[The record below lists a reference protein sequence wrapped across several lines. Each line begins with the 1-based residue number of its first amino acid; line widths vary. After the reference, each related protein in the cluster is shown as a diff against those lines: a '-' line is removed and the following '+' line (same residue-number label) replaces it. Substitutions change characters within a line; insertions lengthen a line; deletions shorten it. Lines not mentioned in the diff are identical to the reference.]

1 MLRALIIDDEVEA
14 RSELRYLLSQVGGVE
29 VVGEAADVKEALE
42 LIKAVRYDVV
52 FADIKMPGLTGLD
65 LAREIQKINS
75 HPRVVFITAYDEHA
89 LEAFELEAVDYLL
102 KPFSEERLA
111 RTVKRLEKKQG
122 LEGPKKGLVDRIV
135 VEKAGK
141 KIPLPPD
148 EIYFFEARDDYAM
161 LYTYEQKYLLTSS
174 LKKLEGRLKPYPFFR
189 VHRKYLVNL
198 EKIKEIIPLFRRTF
212 LLRMKDK
219 AESEILVSRRRAR
232 DLREVMKF

>member
-42 LIKAVRYDVV
+42 LIKGVRYDVV
-52 FADIKMPGLTGLD
+52 FADIKMPGFTGLD

-75 HPRVVFITAYDEHA
+75 HPQVVFITAYDEHA

-111 RTVKRLEKKQG
+111 RTVRRLEKKKG
-122 LEGPKKGLVDRIV
+122 LAEPRKGLVDRIV

-141 KIPLPPD
+141 RIPLPPD

-161 LYTYEQKYLLTSS
+161 LYTYEQKYLLASS
-174 LKKLEGRLKPYPFFR
+174 LKKLEERLKLYPFFR

-198 EKIKEIIPLFRRTF
+198 EKIKEIIPLSRSTF
-212 LLRMKDK
+212 LLRMKDR
-219 AESEILVSRRRAR
+219 AGSEILVSRRRAR